1 MSNCPNC
8 PNCNS
13 DYTVESGKL
22 QSRQRYHCNS
32 CGRYFIYDLNLIDVK
47 ATSDSELDSKKE
59 ISLSLLGIS
68 FGFITTAFL
77 LLCIGLFLF
86 VLKIDLTIQQNLP
99 SIEKPLNQ

>member
-32 CGRYFIYDLNLIDVK
+32 CGRYFIYDLNLIDVT
-47 ATSDSELDSKKE
+47 ATSDSELDPKKE
-59 ISLSLLGIS
+59 VNLSLLGIS

-77 LLCIGLFLF
+77 LLCICLLLYA
-86 VLKIDLTIQQNLP
+86 LKLDLIIEPLP
-99 SIEKPLNQ
+99 SIEKPLKQ